1 MAKDGAQ
8 QPGCVPVPNDSKEL
22 IVRLVNPDAEGMAQT
37 TRIENEVATIA
48 LASAALAGV
57 ALHIVPS
64 VYAWGSAS
72 TESSQGWIMQKLMPG
87 APLDE
92 SFGTMELEKK
102 REMFTEMAKILK
114 ALQDYEL
121 PASITGFG
129 GVTFDGNGHIVRTA
143 MTSVGAGPWP
153 TYETSFKGRLE
164 VALRKAGENPYS
176 KGWRA
181 NGVREHLDAFVER
194 GVPA

>member
-1 MAKDGAQ
+1 
-8 QPGCVPVPNDSKEL
+8 
-22 IVRLVNPDAEGMAQT
+22 
-37 TRIENEVATIA
+37 
-48 LASAALAGV
+48 
-57 ALHIVPS
+57 
-64 VYAWGSAS
+64 
-72 TESSQGWIMQKLMPG
+72 MQKLMPG